1 MRTSYRMRAGR
12 FVGILAAGL
21 IVLGV
26 AAIVWAVGLP
36 DVVVAVFLTLGGLVV
51 LAGLWILA
59 FPPVLVKLGTNDV
72 AVRGLK
78 TEWAEITEVGRVDTT
93 QGPAVALRTKQKDG
107 TIMIPL
113 RWLAPGKADKLEK
126 ELRDRL
132 NTANGYTMWDGT
144 APDDADH
151 PE

>member
-1 MRTSYRMRAGR
+1 MRTTYRMRAGR
-12 FVGILAAGL
+12 FVGVLAVGL

-36 DVVVAVFLTLGGLVV
+36 QVLVAVFGTLGGLVV

-59 FPPVLVKLGTNDV
+59 LPPVLVKLGADDV

-78 TEWAEITEVGRVDTT
+78 TSWADITEVGRVDTT
-93 QGPAVALRTKQKDG
+93 QGPAVALRTKHKDG

-113 RWLAPGKADKLEK
+113 RWLAPAKVDKLEAD
-126 ELRDRL
+126 LRDRL
-132 NTANGYTMWDGT
+132 NKANGYTIWDGT
-144 APDDADH
+144 ARDTAD
-151 PE
+151 PAE

>member
-12 FVGILAAGL
+12 FVGVLAAGL

-36 DVVVAVFLTLGGLVV
+36 DVVVAVFLTLGGLVL

-59 FPPVLVKLGTNDV
+59 FPPVLVKLGTDDV

-78 TEWAEITEVGRVDTT
+78 TDWAEITEVGRVDTT
-93 QGPAVALRTKQKDG
+93 QGPAVALRTKQKEG

-113 RWLAPGKADKLEK
+113 RWLAPGKADKLET

-132 NTANGYTMWDGT
+132 NQANGYTMWDGT